1 MTTGKRVFPRQ
12 AKGKRPVFFDD
23 PAIDQLMTFFLGLA
37 GEVSVLRER
46 MGTIEALLDE
56 KGTISREDIEAF
68 VPDEDLENSRA
79 AERAAYIE
87 RVFRMHDKT

>member
-1 MTTGKRVFPRQ
+1 
-12 AKGKRPVFFDD
+12 
-23 PAIDQLMTFFLGLA
+23 
-37 GEVSVLRER
+37 

-68 VPDEDLENSRA
+68 VPDEALENSRA

-87 RVFRMHDKT
+87 RVFGMHDKT